1 MGWLEQPVVD
11 VIQQVQAT
19 EAKSRLA
26 ELLRRVEGGATI
38 AITRHG
44 RVVAHLTPAA
54 ATGSERELAV
64 QRFLEARA
72 AWRPTGMSREEIL
85 SARHEGHRF

>member
-1 MGWLEQPVVD
+1 MVRR
-11 VIQQVQAT
+11 VQTT
-19 EAKSRLA
+19 EAKTHWA

-44 RVVAHLTPAA
+44 RVVAHLTPADA
-54 ATGSERELAV
+54 EDSEREQAV

-72 AWRPTGMSREEIL
+72 AWKPTGMSREEIQ
-85 SARHEGHRF
+85 SAKHEGHRF